1 MAWEESLQVAPWVL
15 VVQIELEPVVPVV
28 EGSESVV
35 VRVVEVGGYEVP
47 LDSPAAGLVV
57 RAAVVVLRSEPGS
70 ELGAAL
76 VGGVEYHLHKIV
88 QPCLDEEELRWPLS
102 STLSAASDQ
111 GYSV

>member
-1 MAWEESLQVAPWVL
+1 
-15 VVQIELEPVVPVV
+15 VPVV

-70 ELGAAL
+70 ELGTAL
-76 VGGVEYHLHKIV
+76 VGETEYHLHRIV
-88 QPCLDEEELRWPLS
+88 QPCLD
-102 STLSAASDQ
+102 
-111 GYSV
+111 